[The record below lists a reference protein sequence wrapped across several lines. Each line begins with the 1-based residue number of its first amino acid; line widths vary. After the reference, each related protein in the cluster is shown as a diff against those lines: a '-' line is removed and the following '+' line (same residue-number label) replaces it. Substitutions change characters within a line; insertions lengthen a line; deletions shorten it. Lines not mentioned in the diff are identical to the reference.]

1 MPNIKSAI
9 KRVKVNET
17 KKDNNRVQK
26 SELNTYIKNF
36 KNLCATDA
44 KKAEAEYATVVSV
57 IDSACSKGIINKNN
71 ADRKKSR
78 LALLLNKSL

>member
-17 KKDNNRVQK
+17 KKLNNKVQK

-36 KNLCATDA
+36 KKLCAEDA
-44 KKAEAEYATVVSV
+44 NKAKEEYSNVVSI
-57 IDSACSKGIINKNN
+57 IDSACSKGIISKNN

-78 LALLLNKSL
+78 LAFLLNKSL

>member
-17 KKDNNRVQK
+17 KNQQNKVAK
-26 SELNTYIKNF
+26 SELATYIKKF
-36 KNLCATDA
+36 KALCATNVS
-44 KKAEAEYATVVSV
+44 EAESFYPVVVSQ
-57 IDSACSKGIINKNN
+57 IDEACSKGIIAKNN

-78 LALLLNKSL
+78 LAVLLNKSK